1 MIYATLIVA
10 AITHSFIAGQSP
22 QSLQSTNPAAAEI
35 KASPDEPPIKILS
48 HKIGPEYYPMLDS
61 RSSIASPMAA
71 ENADIPR
78 LPNEPSP
85 GPTDP
90 KERRAQGRLH
100 SSYPRVTASPQL
112 FQVVIKNTGAKSIKV
127 VEWDFLFPH
136 CENGQFIPRY
146 DVTTIIK
153 IKPGG
158 QKTLKRRLSPGAS
171 RCEMPKVIN
180 IDEIRKQ
187 ERVSIKRIEY
197 VDGSV
202 WQRQ

>member
-1 MIYATLIVA
+1 MKPIGFIVLSLATAIA
-10 AITHSFIAGQSP
+10 ASAAGQA
-22 QSLQSTNPAAAEI
+22 QTNDAPAAAGNKAPQDKPPVEI
-35 KASPDEPPIKILS
+35 VS

-61 RSSIASPMAA
+61 RDSIASPMAA

-78 LPNEPSP
+78 PPNEPAPSRS
-85 GPTDP
+85 DL
-90 KERRAQGRLH
+90 KERRAQGRPQ
-100 SSYPRVTASPQL
+100 SSHPQVTALPQ
-112 FQVVIKNTGAKSIKV
+112 FIQVVIKNTGAKSIKV

-136 CENGQFIPRY
+136 CENGQFVQRY
-146 DVTTIIK
+146 DMTTTVK

-158 QKTLKRRLSPGAS
+158 KNTLKRRLSPGAS

-187 ERVSIKRIEY
+187 ERISIKRIEY

>member
-1 MIYATLIVA
+1 MIYAALIVA
-10 AITHSFIAGQSP
+10 AIAHSLIPWQSP
-22 QSLQSTNPAAAEI
+22 QSTNPAAAEN
-35 KASPDEPPIKILS
+35 KASPDVPPIKILS

-61 RSSIASPMAA
+61 RSSIASSMAA
-71 ENADIPR
+71 ENADVPR

-85 GPTDP
+85 SPGTPE
-90 KERRAQGRLH
+90 ERRRQGRLG
-100 SSYPRVTASPQL
+100 SSPLRGAGNATLV
-112 FQVVIKNTGAKSIKV
+112 QVVIKNTGAKLIKV

-136 CENGQFIPRY
+136 CENGQFVPRY
-146 DVTTIIK
+146 DVTTMAK

-187 ERVSIKRIEY
+187 ERISIKRIEY

>member
-10 AITHSFIAGQSP
+10 AITHSFIAGQSL
-22 QSLQSTNPAAAEI
+22 QSPQSTNPAAAEN
-35 KASPDEPPIKILS
+35 KASPVKPPIEILG

-61 RSSIASPMAA
+61 RSSMAWQMAA
-71 ENADIPR
+71 ENGDIPR

-85 GPTDP
+85 SPSDP
-90 KERRAQGRLH
+90 KERRAQGRPQ
-100 SSYPRVTASPQL
+100 SSYPRATAPPQL
-112 FQVVIKNTGAKSIKV
+112 IQVVIKNTGAKSIKV

-136 CENGQFIPRY
+136 CENGQFVPRY
-146 DVTTIIK
+146 DVTTMVK

-158 QKTLKRRLSPGAS
+158 KKTLKRRLSPGAS
-171 RCEMPKVIN
+171 RCEKPKVIS
-180 IDEIRKQ
+180 IDEIWKQ
-187 ERVSIKRIEY
+187 ERISIKRIEY

>member
-1 MIYATLIVA
+1 MISARLIACAIATT
-10 AITHSFIAGQSP
+10 ITASIAGQSQ
-22 QSLQSTNPAAAEI
+22 QSANPTAAEN
-35 KASPDEPPIKILS
+35 KASADKPLVEILS
-48 HKIGPEYYPMLDS
+48 HKIGPEYYRMLDS
-61 RSSIASPMAA
+61 RSSIASRLSA
-71 ENADIPR
+71 ENAEIPR

-85 GPTDP
+85 IPNSP
-90 KERRAQGRLH
+90 KERRAQGRLP
-100 SSYPRVTASPQL
+100 SSYSPVTAPPQL
-112 FQVVIKNTGAKSIKV
+112 IQVVIKNTSVKPIKV

-136 CENGQFIPRY
+136 CENGKFVQRY
-146 DVTTIIK
+146 DATTMVK
-153 IKPGG
+153 IKSGG

-187 ERVSIKRIEY
+187 ERISIKRIEY